1 MAEKK
6 ETQSYSSSPFGGW
19 GAYYIV
25 IPSHNEEK
33 LISLTL
39 QSLVEQTVLPTKIVV
54 VNDNSTDKTAEIVL
68 AFAEKYSFISLVN
81 KTSDAIHLP
90 GSKVIQAFQKGL
102 ETLDDNYDFI
112 VKADS
117 DLIFPSNYFETI
129 IKHFKSD
136 EKIGMAGGFC
146 YIETRTKNNNSNKKN
161 RVPEHLVQKNE
172 ICEEKNGE
180 WILENLTDKDHIR
193 GALKAYRKEC
203 FQQIGGLKPAM
214 GWDTV
219 DELLS
224 KFFGWKV
231 KTDSSLK
238 VKHLKPTGAN
248 YNKTARYK
256 QGEAFY
262 TLGYGFWITAI
273 ASAKLAMM
281 KKKPLLF
288 LDYIRGFIKA
298 KSAKKTMLVTPEQAK
313 FIRNYRLKKMKEKLF

>member
-1 MAEKK
+1 MNNTKSE
-6 ETQSYSSSPFGGW
+6 SSSNSPFGGW

-25 IPSHNEEK
+25 IPSYNEEAF
-33 LISLTL
+33 IALTL
-39 QSLVEQTVLPTKIVV
+39 QSLISQTVLPSKIVV

-68 AFAEKYSFISLVN
+68 DFAKENPYISLVN
-81 KTSDAIHLP
+81 KTSENIHLP
-90 GSKVIQAFQKGL
+90 GSKVIQAFQKGF
-102 ETLDDNYDFI
+102 ETLDENYDLI
-112 VKADS
+112 VKIDA
-117 DLIFPSNYFETI
+117 DLIFPENYFETV
-129 IKHFKSD
+129 IKHFQSD
-136 EKIGMAGGFC
+136 SKIGMAGGFC
-146 YIETRTKNNNSNKKN
+146 YIE
-161 RVPEHLVQKNE
+161 
-172 ICEEKNGE
+172 KNGD

-193 GALKAYRKEC
+193 GALKAYRKET

-219 DELLS
+219 DELLC
-224 KFFGWKV
+224 KYYNWKV
-231 KTDSSLK
+231 VTDESLH

-288 LDYIRGFIKA
+288 LDYIQGFWKA
-298 KSAKKTMLVTPEQAK
+298 KSAKKPILVNPEQAK
-313 FIRNYRLKKMKEKLF
+313 FIRKYRLQKMKEKLF

>member
-1 MAEKK
+1 MK
-6 ETQSYSSSPFGGW
+6 
-19 GAYYIV
+19 YYIV
-25 IPSHNEEK
+25 IPTYNEEAF
-33 LISLTL
+33 IALTL
-39 QSLVEQTVLPTKIVV
+39 QSLISQTVLPKKVVV

-68 AFAEKYSFISLVN
+68 AFAKDNPFITLVN
-81 KTSDAIHLP
+81 KTSEAIHLP
-90 GSKVIQAFQKGL
+90 GSKVIQAFQKGF
-102 ETLDDNYDFI
+102 ETLDEDYDLI
-112 VKADS
+112 VKIDA

-129 IKHFKSD
+129 IKHFQSD
-136 EKIGMAGGFC
+136 STIGMVGGFC
-146 YIETRTKNNNSNKKN
+146 YIE
-161 RVPEHLVQKNE
+161 
-172 ICEEKNGE
+172 KNGD

-193 GALKAYRKEC
+193 GALKAYRKET

-219 DELLS
+219 DELLC
-224 KFFGWKV
+224 KYYNWKV
-231 KTDSSLK
+231 VTDSSLH

-288 LDYIRGFIKA
+288 LDYIQGFWKA
-298 KSAKKTMLVTPEQAK
+298 KKAKTPLLVTKEQAR
-313 FIRNYRLKKMKEKLF
+313 FIQNYRLQKMKEKLF

>member
-1 MAEKK
+1 MN
-6 ETQSYSSSPFGGW
+6 
-19 GAYYIV
+19 YYIV
-25 IPSHNEEK
+25 IPSHNEET

-54 VNDNSTDKTAEIVL
+54 VNDNSTDNTAKIVNSFV
-68 AFAEKYSFISLVN
+68 AKFPFISLVN

-102 ETLDDNYDFI
+102 ESLDDNYDFI
-112 VKADS
+112 VKVDA
-117 DLIFPSNYFETI
+117 DLIFPNNYFETI

-136 EKIGMAGGFC
+136 EKIGMVGGFC
-146 YIETRTKNNNSNKKN
+146 YI
-161 RVPEHLVQKNE
+161 
-172 ICEEKNGE
+172 EKNGE

-193 GALKAYRKEC
+193 GALKAYRKKT
-203 FQQIGGLKPAM
+203 FQQIGGLKSEM

-219 DELLS
+219 DELLC
-224 KFFGWKV
+224 KFYDWKV
-231 KTDSSLK
+231 VTDQSLH

-262 TLGYGFWITAI
+262 SLGYGFWITAI
-273 ASAKLAMM
+273 ASAKLAIM

-288 LDYIRGFIKA
+288 LDYIKGFWKA
-298 KSAKKTMLVTPEQAK
+298 KSEKKQLLVTKEQAK
-313 FIRNYRLKKMKEKLF
+313 FIRNYRIKKMKEKLF